1 MRGLPSGGC
10 LKSPINLEMDL
21 ARKYRIRGRVQGVG
35 YRYFTQR
42 IALRLGV
49 RGWVRNLPN
58 GDVEVYAEA
67 DRAILSS
74 FRQELERGPSS
85 SAVDDVTEEAA
96 TRTDH
101 FSSFEIRG

>member
-1 MRGLPSGGC
+1 
-10 LKSPINLEMDL
+10 MDA
-21 ARKYRIRGRVQGVG
+21 ARLYRIRGRVQGVG

-58 GDVEVYAEA
+58 GDVEVHAEA
-67 DRAILSS
+67 DSTTLAG

-85 SAVDDVTEEAA
+85 STVGAVTEEA
-96 TRTDH
+96 TPRTDRY
-101 FSSFEIRG
+101 SSFEIRG

>member
-1 MRGLPSGGC
+1 
-10 LKSPINLEMDL
+10 MDL
-21 ARKYRIRGRVQGVG
+21 ARNYRIRGRVQGVG

-67 DRAILSS
+67 DNAILTS
-74 FRQELERGPSS
+74 FRQELERGPHG
-85 SAVDDVTEEAA
+85 SAVEDVTEKAA
-96 TRTDH
+96 SCAEQT
-101 FSSFEIRG
+101 SSFEIRG